1 MIEFLNASF
10 DRSDEYRDFILRHDN
25 AVKTEKAAW
34 VAAAKAGAKIIPY
47 CQSWPEDEPDRDPLI
62 YCEFVDDK
70 NNIYV
75 DFFDRD
81 THEWVES
88 YMFHDP
94 KLAWT
99 ISVDR
104 WGLELFAAKK
114 EEAQH
119 DPDT

>member
-10 DRSDEYRDFILRHDN
+10 DRSDKYRDFILNHDN
-25 AVKTEKAAW
+25 AVKTERSAW
-34 VAAAKAGAKIIPY
+34 VEAAKTGAKILPY
-47 CQSWPEDEPDRDPLI
+47 CQSCPEDEPDRDPLV
-62 YCEFVDDK
+62 YFEFVDEN

-81 THEWVES
+81 TDEWVES
-88 YMFHDP
+88 YRFYDP

-104 WGLELFAAKK
+104 WAAEWMTARRK
-114 EEAQH
+114 EGE
-119 DPDT
+119 T